1 MTKELKQ
8 QVINII
14 QSKIKEPIS
23 DDLMLAGENHVRV
36 KLLIQNRSFDELD
49 NDYLAELIAES
60 ALQIAISKESANLLE
75 SLSMIS

>member
-1 MTKELKQ
+1 MAEQLKQ
-8 QVINII
+8 KVIEVI

-23 DDLMLAGENHVRV
+23 DDIILGGEHHVRV
-36 KLLIQNRSFDELD
+36 KLSIQNRSFDELD